1 MTPIAGLRIIER
13 LGTTVFLVEQRTRQG
28 TRNAALKMLPA
39 ASDDAIARCF
49 TTACRA
55 SALRR
60 RDVAKVFDV
69 GITATSE
76 PFIVSE
82 LAGGESLA
90 RRLARGPLPLTRA
103 LAIARQIA
111 RALAAAH
118 DDGIAHGALEPDNI
132 IVVGD
137 RIKLIHFG
145 VAHAAGAAAPYA
157 APEQCRASSMFDE
170 RSDVYALGCVLYEML
185 TGHPPFRSNDA
196 RRLRTSHLMAAPPD
210 FVAPAGVRD
219 LVLSLL
225 AKNPLD
231 RPAAAVTSALLD
243 GLVRV
248 RQTPKA
254 VAVRWLAAIAVT
266 ASIVITSGY
275 AAKREIAKKAHAVF
289 HVLDR
294 PSLPR

>member
-1 MTPIAGLRIIER
+1 MTSIAGLRITER
-13 LGTTVFLVEQRTRQG
+13 LGTTVFLVEQG
-28 TRNAALKMLPA
+28 TRRAALKMLPA
-39 ASDDAIARCF
+39 ATDDAIARCF

-60 RDVAKVFDV
+60 RDIAKVLDV
-69 GITATSE
+69 GITAASE

-111 RALAAAH
+111 RVLAVAH
-118 DDGIAHGALEPDNI
+118 DHCIAHGALEPDHI
-132 IVVGD
+132 ILVGD

-145 VAHAAGAAAPYA
+145 LAHVLPAATPYS
-157 APEQCRASSMFDE
+157 APEQCRASSTFDE
-170 RSDVYALGCVLYEML
+170 RSDLYALGCVLYEMI
-185 TGHPPFRSNDA
+185 TGHPPFRSGDA
-196 RRLRTSHLMAAPPD
+196 RRLRTSHLMAAPAD
-210 FVAPAGVRD
+210 FVAPPGVRD

-225 AKNPLD
+225 AKNQFD
-231 RPAAAVTSALLD
+231 RPAAVITSALLD

-254 VAVRWLAAIAVT
+254 VALRWLAAIAV
-266 ASIVITSGY
+266 ATSLVVTSAY
-275 AAKREIAKKAHAVF
+275 AAKREIVEKTHAVF